1 MVECVGQDAVRPH
14 DDVGAGVQVDGDA
27 GVNVFRVLTCHE
39 EYCSAGVAEIME
51 GTWGRSALFRRG
63 LKWRPR
69 GLVALVVMA
78 VIVGSSTSPG
88 Q

>member
-1 MVECVGQDAVRPH
+1 VGQATVHTH

-51 GTWGRSALFRRG
+51 GTWSRSALFRRG
-63 LKWRPR
+63 LKGRP
-69 GLVALVVMA
+69 VALVVMA
-78 VIVGSSTSPG
+78 VIVGKTR
-88 Q
+88 